1 MRKLF
6 FFFLFSIMI
15 TTAFA
20 QKNTM
25 SKAEDSD
32 PQATAILKKVQQKYE
47 AFTSVGMDFSLI
59 IKVPEMGEEVQS
71 GKMLQKGE
79 NYRLEMKDQLI
90 FSNGE
95 TIWLYLKNPINEVQI
110 MNVEEGMEGMLSPKD
125 LLKIYEQKDFVYAL
139 TNRVKKNGKW
149 VQQIEFK
156 PLKEDVDYSKLRVSI
171 ENQTNEVV
179 QIEAFGKDGTR
190 YTLVVNE
197 LTPNVSIADASF
209 QFNKADYPDVYV
221 EDLRY

>member
-6 FFFLFSIMI
+6 FFFLFSIFI
-15 TTAFA
+15 TSTFA
-20 QKNTM
+20 QKNMM

-32 PQATAILKKVQQKYE
+32 PQATALLKKVQQKYE
-47 AFTSVGMDFSLI
+47 AFSSVGMDFSLI
-59 IKVPEMGEEVQS
+59 IKVPEMSEEVQK

-79 NYRLEMKDQLI
+79 NYRLEMKDQLVL
-90 FSNGE
+90 SNGK
-95 TIWLYLKNPINEVQI
+95 TMWLYLKPPLNEVQI
-110 MNVEEGMEGMLSPKD
+110 MDVEGGMEGILSPKD

-139 TNRVKKNGKW
+139 TNRIKKNGKW

-171 ENQTNEVV
+171 EHETNEVV
-179 QIEAFGKDGTR
+179 QIEAFGNDGTR

-197 LTPNVSIADASF
+197 LTPNVSVADASF
-209 QFNKADYPDVYV
+209 KFNKADYPDVYV

>member
-6 FFFLFSIMI
+6 FFFLFSILI
-15 TTAFA
+15 TAAFA

-25 SKAEDSD
+25 SKAGDSD
-32 PQATAILKKVQQKYE
+32 PEATAILKKVQKKYE
-47 AFTSVGMDFSLI
+47 TFNSVGMDFSLI
-59 IKVPEMGEEVQS
+59 IKVPEMGEEVQK

-79 NYRLEMKDQLI
+79 NYRLEMKDQLVLY
-90 FSNGE
+90 NGQ
-95 TIWLYLKNPINEVQI
+95 TMWLYLKALNEVQI
-110 MNVEEGMEGMLSPKD
+110 MDAEEGAEGMLSPKD
-125 LLKIYEQKDFVYAL
+125 LVKIYEQKDFVYAL

-156 PLKEDVDYSKLRVSI
+156 PLKEEVDYSKLRVSI
-171 ENQTNEVV
+171 EHETNEVV

-190 YTLVVNE
+190 YTLVINE
-197 LTPNVSIADASF
+197 LMPNVSIADANF
-209 QFNKADYPDVYV
+209 KFNKADYPDVYV

>member
-1 MRKLF
+1 
-6 FFFLFSIMI
+6 MI
-15 TTAFA
+15 TAAFA

-25 SKAEDSD
+25 SKAGDSD
-32 PQATAILKKVQQKYE
+32 PEATAILKKVQQKYE
-47 AFTSVGMDFSLI
+47 AFNSVGMDFSLI
-59 IKVPEMGEEVQS
+59 IKVPEMSEEVQQ

-79 NYRLEMKDQLI
+79 NYRLEMKDQLVLY
-90 FSNGE
+90 NGQ
-95 TIWLYLKNPINEVQI
+95 TMWLYLKALNEVQI
-110 MNVEEGMEGMLSPKD
+110 MDAEEGEEGMLSPKD

-156 PLKEDVDYSKLRVSI
+156 PLKEEVDYSKLRVSV
-171 ENQTNEVV
+171 EHQSNEVV

-190 YTLVVNE
+190 YTLVINE

-209 QFNKADYPDVYV
+209 KFNKADYPDVYV

>member
-6 FFFLFSIMI
+6 FFSLFSIMI

-25 SKAEDSD
+25 SKAGDSD
-32 PQATAILKKVQQKYE
+32 PEATAILKKVQQKYE
-47 AFTSVGMDFSLI
+47 AFNSVGMDFSLI
-59 IKVPEMGEEVQS
+59 IKVPEMGEEVQK

-79 NYRLEMKDQLI
+79 NYRLEMKDQLVLY
-90 FSNGE
+90 NGQ
-95 TIWLYLKNPINEVQI
+95 TMWLYLKALNEVQI
-110 MNVEEGMEGMLSPKD
+110 MDAEEGAEGMLSPKD

-156 PLKEDVDYSKLRVSI
+156 PLKEEVDYSKLRVSV
-171 ENQTNEVV
+171 EHQSNEVV

-190 YTLVVNE
+190 YTLVINE

-209 QFNKADYPDVYV
+209 KFNKADYPDVYV